1 MFWLRGREY
10 LNLISSIRISYPRSN
25 LNWLVLGGYYS
36 TDVFCFWR
44 MINKFYQDTNHRNV
58 TFCTMIIRCLICEIV
73 ESMIAIVWNIPETI
87 LCRSCIHSS
96 MSGLFNHL
104 DGGII
109 VG

>member
-1 MFWLRGREY
+1 MFCLGDREY
-10 LNLISSIRISYPRSN
+10 LNLISSIRISYLRSN
-25 LNWLVLGGYYS
+25 LNWHVLGGYNS
-36 TDVFCFWR
+36 SDVFCFWR
-44 MINKFYQDTNHRNV
+44 MINKFNEDTNHRNV
-58 TFCTMIIRCLICEIV
+58 TFYSMIIRCLICEIV
-73 ESMIAIVWNIPETI
+73 ESMIAIVWNVPETI